1 MNSSITPPQ
10 AIQRCLDQRELS
22 HDEMLAM
29 MRLIMGGALS
39 PVLTAG
45 FLIALRAKQE
55 TVGEIT
61 AAAQVMREFVTPVT
75 VAHADHLVDVVGTGG
90 DGAQTFNISTAA
102 MFVAAAAGAKI
113 AKHGNRSVSSKSGSA
128 DVLEALGVNLQLS
141 PTQVAQCIEKIG
153 AGFMFAPNHHPAMK
167 NVGPVRKELGVR
179 TIFNILG
186 PLTNPANAKHML
198 MGVFRPELVGIQTR
212 VLQNLGMKHALVV
225 YGRDGLDEISLQ
237 GPTLIGELKDGQ
249 VHEYEINPLDFGIKL
264 SPTNAFQVANA
275 AESKAII
282 LGVLNPAA
290 SAAFDAAREIVCL
303 NAGATLYAADCVPDI
318 ASGFILAKEM
328 IATGAAQSKLAAFVA
343 ATQNTN

>member
-1 MNSSITPPQ
+1 MNSPFTPQQ
-10 AIQRCLDQRELS
+10 AIQRCLDHGELS
-22 HDEMLAM
+22 HLEMLTM

-61 AAAQVMREFVTPVT
+61 AAAEVMREFVTPVA
-75 VAHADHLVDVVGTGG
+75 VSSADHLVDVVGTGG

-102 MFVAAAAGAKI
+102 MFVASAAGAKI

-141 PTQVAQCIEKIG
+141 PAQVAQCIEKIG

-198 MGVFRPELVGIQTR
+198 MGVFHPELVGIQTR

-249 VHEYEINPLDFGIKL
+249 VREYEINPLDFGLKL
-264 SPTNAFQVANA
+264 SPTKAFQVTNA

-282 LGVLNPAA
+282 LGVLDPTA
-290 SAAFDAAREIVCL
+290 SADFYAAREIVCL
-303 NAGATLYAADCVPDI
+303 NSGATLYAADCVPDI
-318 ASGFILAKEM
+318 ASGFILAQKM
-328 IATGAAQSKLAAFVA
+328 IATGAAQNRLAAFVA
-343 ATQNTN
+343 ATQNTH

>member
-1 MNSSITPPQ
+1 
-10 AIQRCLDQRELS
+10 
-22 HDEMLAM
+22 
-29 MRLIMGGALS
+29 
-39 PVLTAG
+39 
-45 FLIALRAKQE
+45 
-55 TVGEIT
+55 
-61 AAAQVMREFVTPVT
+61 
-75 VAHADHLVDVVGTGG
+75 
-90 DGAQTFNISTAA
+90 
-102 MFVAAAAGAKI
+102 
-113 AKHGNRSVSSKSGSA
+113 
-128 DVLEALGVNLQLS
+128 
-141 PTQVAQCIEKIG
+141 
-153 AGFMFAPNHHPAMK
+153 MFAPNHHPAMK

-237 GPTLIGELKDGQ
+237 GPTLIGELKDGH